1 MNSENVNEDKIINLI
16 MQYIFAAP
24 PFSII
29 FSDIKNAVDLIPS
42 RVLKE
47 KIIKY
52 LPPLKKEIKKLI
64 IEILHYL
71 CWNKSFG
78 DKVDIKW

>member
-1 MNSENVNEDKIINLI
+1 
-16 MQYIFAAP
+16 MQYIFSAP

-29 FSDIKNAVDLIPS
+29 FSDIKDAINLIPS

-52 LPPLKKEIKKLI
+52 LPQLKKEIKKIDNRNTSLS
-64 IEILHYL
+64 LL
-71 CWNKSFG
+71 G
-78 DKVDIKW
+78 

>member
-1 MNSENVNEDKIINLI
+1 MNSENVNEDKIINAI
-16 MQYIFAAP
+16 MQYIFSAP

-29 FSDIKNAVDLIPS
+29 FSDIKDAINLIPL

-52 LPPLKKEIKKLI
+52 LPQLKKEIKKI
-64 IEILHYL
+64 D
-71 CWNKSFG
+71 NKNTSSPLLG
-78 DKVDIKW
+78 

>member
-1 MNSENVNEDKIINLI
+1 MNSENVNEDKIINAI

-29 FSDIKNAVDLIPS
+29 FSDIKDAVDAIPS
-42 RVLKE
+42 GILKE

-52 LPPLKKEIKKLI
+52 LPKLKKEIKKIDNRNTSLS
-64 IEILHYL
+64 LL
-71 CWNKSFG
+71 NQ
-78 DKVDIKW
+78 